1 LISNRSGISKRSGS
15 WRNLNLASPEINE
28 KIPPMKKIISEPE
41 KIDDIFH
48 SPNLRKEVIG
58 EQEDNLIEIGSNL
71 SSVSLLELENEL
83 VVLKE
88 IQLKKS

>member
-28 KIPPMKKIISEPE
+28 KI
-41 KIDDIFH
+41 DDIFH

-58 EQEDNLIEIGSNL
+58 EQEDNLLEIGSNL

>member
-15 WRNLNLASPEINE
+15 WRNLNLASPEIN
-28 KIPPMKKIISEPE
+28 E

>member
-1 LISNRSGISKRSGS
+1 
-15 WRNLNLASPEINE
+15 
-28 KIPPMKKIISEPE
+28 MKKIIAKPE

-48 SPNLRKEVIG
+48 SPDLRKEVIG